1 MTSSLA
7 DRITKPDAPASGASW
22 ADEVYPPTAPND
34 LAPAEAVSAAASIE
48 PSSSTTV
55 EEPKDPIIP
64 QMDGATEP
72 FFGSQL
78 QEPDYTVDV
87 KLADLQADPNNPL
100 YSIKSFEE
108 LGLWVIPALYGDYTA
123 KKSFLGV
130 KISSKVS
137 LE

>member
-7 DRITKPDAPASGASW
+7 DRITKPDAPVSGASW
-22 ADEVYPPTAPND
+22 ADEGNSPTAHNT
-34 LAPAEAVSAAASIE
+34 LAPAEAASTAASTE
-48 PSSSTTV
+48 LPSSTTA
-55 EEPKDPIIP
+55 EEPKEPNIS

-108 LGLWVIPALYGDYTA
+108 LGL
-123 KKSFLGV
+123 
-130 KISSKVS
+130 
-137 LE
+137 